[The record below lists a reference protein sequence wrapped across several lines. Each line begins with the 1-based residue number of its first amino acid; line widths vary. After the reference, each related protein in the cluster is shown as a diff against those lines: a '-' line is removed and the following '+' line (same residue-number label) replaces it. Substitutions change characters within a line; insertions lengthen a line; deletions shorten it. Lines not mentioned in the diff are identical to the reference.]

1 MSTYLV
7 ISRQRGVV
15 RNKTVLLV
23 VYQNEGKWIF
33 KKNEA
38 LCLQFVPQRNTTIRP
53 KDSWLPHVSMRRL
66 FSIYLAKWQM
76 CDTSKFQT
84 FCEICSHCFTSGFV
98 STPPPQLSALQDIF
112 RLHVPSSA
120 KVRLCACEGLHM
132 CVRSGMWFCSLPANC
147 GFSLRYFPT
156 LLSLLLWRKKKA

>member
-1 MSTYLV
+1 
-7 ISRQRGVV
+7 
-15 RNKTVLLV
+15 
-23 VYQNEGKWIF
+23 
-33 KKNEA
+33 
-38 LCLQFVPQRNTTIRP
+38 
-53 KDSWLPHVSMRRL
+53 MRRL

-156 LLSLLLWRKKKA
+156 LLSLLLWRKKKKPNVSCFLDYSERTCFVCLLCVVAGVCFVLWGNFGVLIKKAVSLCKLQKHKHMP